1 MTAPT
6 EDKPLPALRPE
17 LELITGAASAL
28 GAPSWLVHDPL
39 HNRFLQ
45 IDVATYETL
54 KHWRGCRTRGELLGR
69 VNGQQRVEID
79 SHGLDLLITFLYAN
93 RLTTE
98 APADGWR
105 SYAREHAGRQHSLFG
120 TLVHN
125 YLFFRVPLCRPQAIL
140 QRTLPLVRPL
150 ASVPVRLVLA
160 SLGLLGLYL
169 VSREWDA
176 FLATFQGYAT
186 WEGTLL
192 LAVALVIVKAA
203 HELGH
208 AYTAVRYGCRV
219 HSMGVAFVV
228 MAPLL
233 YTDVTD
239 AWRLRDRRQRLAID
253 SAGIKVEIGI
263 AAIALFLWAF
273 LPEGPSRSLAFT
285 LSVVSVFSRLA
296 INLNPF
302 MRFDGYYLLA
312 ELAGIDNLQS
322 RAFELGRWK
331 LREWLFGLG
340 KPAPEAL
347 PRRLTAFLIVYAWLV
362 WVYRLVLFVGI
373 ALLVY
378 HYFFKLLG
386 LILFAVEI
394 VYFVARPIMNEIRS
408 WMRERRTIVATRRSM
423 VTLAGVAVAVVL
435 CLVPWSG
442 RVEIPAVVES
452 AQLQPIYPVR
462 PARIVEV
469 LVKHGD
475 AVRAGDVLARLHSPD
490 IEQEIEL
497 AQTKLRLARVQ
508 YGRRAADA
516 EDRHSSIVLESEIGS
531 LHTRLEGLEK
541 EREQLE
547 LKAPFDGR
555 IAEFDAD
562 LRPGR
567 WVSPK
572 DLIGI
577 VSGEASLVARGY
589 VAESDLWRIEP
600 GSTGRFVPEVAAR
613 RSVPV
618 RIEGVATSGAGEI
631 EIADL
636 ASIHSGRIAVS
647 HDESRRLVPATAQY
661 LVRMKVLDAETTLE
675 LSVRG
680 LVIAEGRRESQLA
693 RMWRQVVKVLLRE
706 SGA

>member
-1 MTAPT
+1 MTSQT
-6 EDKPLPALRPE
+6 DTKPLPVLRPE
-17 LELITGAASAL
+17 LELIKGAASAL
-28 GAPSWLVHDPL
+28 GEPSWLVHDPL

-54 KHWRGCRTRGELLGR
+54 RHWRQCTTRGELIQR
-69 VNGQQRVEID
+69 VNADERATLDER
-79 SHGLDLLITFLYAN
+79 SLDLLIAFLYEN

-98 APADGWR
+98 PPGNGWR
-105 SYAREHAGRQHSLFG
+105 HYARDHAARQHSLLA
-120 TLVHN
+120 TLIHN
-125 YLFFRVPLCRPQAIL
+125 YLFFRVPLVRPQAL
-140 QRTLPLVRPL
+140 LHRTLPLVRPL
-150 ASVPVRLVLA
+150 ASLPALLVLGA
-160 SLGLLGLYL
+160 LGLLGLYL

-176 FLATFQGYAT
+176 FVATFQGYAT
-186 WEGTLL
+186 WEGALLMGLALL
-192 LAVALVIVKAA
+192 LVKAA

-273 LPEGPSRSLAFT
+273 LPEGPSRSVAFT
-285 LSVVSVFSRLA
+285 LSVVSVLSSLA

-302 MRFDGYYLLA
+302 MRFDGYYLLS
-312 ELAGIDNLQS
+312 ELTGIDNLQS

-340 KPAPEAL
+340 RPVPETL
-347 PRRLTAFLIVYAWLV
+347 PRRLAAFLIVYAWLV
-362 WVYRLVLFVGI
+362 WIYRLVLFVGI
-373 ALLVY
+373 AVLVY

-386 LILFAVEI
+386 LALFAVEI
-394 VYFVARPIMNEIRS
+394 VYFVARPIMNELRI
-408 WMRERRTIVATRRSM
+408 WMRDKGSILASRRSM
-423 VTLAGVAVAVVL
+423 VTAAGVAAVIVA
-435 CLVPWSG
+435 CLVPWSS

-452 AQLQPIYPVR
+452 AQLQPIHPVR
-462 PARIVEV
+462 PARVLEV
-469 LVKHGD
+469 LVEHGMP
-475 AVRAGDVLARLHSPD
+475 VQAGAVLARLESPD

-497 AQTKLRLARVQ
+497 ARTRLRLARVQ
-508 YGRRAADA
+508 HGRRAADA
-516 EDRHSSIVLESEIGS
+516 DDRSSSIVLESEIVA
-531 LHTRLEGLEK
+531 LETKLDGLER

-555 IAEFDAD
+555 VVELDPD

-572 DLIGI
+572 DLIAI
-577 VSGEASLVARGY
+577 VAGEANLVVRGY
-589 VAESDLWRIEP
+589 VAESDLWRIEA
-600 GSTGRFVPEVAAR
+600 GNNGRFVPEMASR

-618 RIEGVATSGAGEI
+618 EIERVAASGAGEI

-636 ASIHSGRIAVS
+636 ASVNSGRIAVS
-647 HDESRRLVPATAQY
+647 SDDTRRLVPTTAHY
-661 LVRMKVLDAETTLE
+661 LVLMKVLAPEAQQD

-680 LVIAEGRRESQLA
+680 VVIADGRRESHLA

-706 SGA
+706 TGA

>member
-6 EDKPLPALRPE
+6 DTKPLPVLRPE
-17 LELITGAASAL
+17 LELIKGAASAL
-28 GAPSWLVHDPL
+28 GQPSWLLHDPL

-54 KHWRGCRTRGELLGR
+54 RHWRDCRTRGELLAR
-69 VNGQQRVEID
+69 LNGEQRVEID
-79 SHGLDLLITFLYAN
+79 ARGLDLLIAFLYAN

-105 SYAREHAGRQHSLFG
+105 NYAREHAARQHSLFG

-125 YLFFRVPLCRPQAIL
+125 YLFFRIPLFKPQAFL
-140 QRTLPLVRPL
+140 ERTLPVARALTSL
-150 ASVPVRLVLA
+150 PVLLVLA
-160 SLGLLGLYL
+160 GLGLLGLYL

-176 FLATFQGYAT
+176 FVATFQGYAT

-192 LAVALVIVKAA
+192 MAAALVIVKAA

-219 HSMGVAFVV
+219 HTMGVAFVV

-239 AWRLRDRRQRLAID
+239 AWRLRDRRHRLAID
-253 SAGIKVEIGI
+253 SAGIKVELGV

-285 LSVVSVFSRLA
+285 LSVVSVLSSLA

-312 ELAGIDNLQS
+312 ELTGIDNLQS

-340 KPAPEAL
+340 RPAPESL
-347 PRRLTAFLIVYAWLV
+347 PRRLAAFLIVYAWLV

-373 ALLVY
+373 AVLVY

-386 LILFAVEI
+386 LVLFAVEI
-394 VYFVARPIMNEIRS
+394 VYFVARPIMNELKG
-408 WMRERRTIVATRRSM
+408 WMRERRTILATRRTM
-423 VTLAGVAVAVVL
+423 VALAVSAAAVVS
-435 CLVPWSG
+435 CLVPWSS

-452 AQLQPIYPVR
+452 AQLQPIYSIR
-462 PARIVEV
+462 PARIVEI
-469 LVKHGD
+469 LVKYGD
-475 AVRAGDVLARLHSPD
+475 AVRAGDVLARLEAPD
-490 IEQEIEL
+490 VEQEIEL
-497 AQTKLRLARVQ
+497 ARTKLRLARVQ
-508 YGRRAADA
+508 YGRRAGDA
-516 EDRHSSIVLESEIGS
+516 EDRSSSIVLESEISS
-531 LHTRLEGLEK
+531 LQTKLDGLEK

-555 IAEFDAD
+555 IVEFDVD

-577 VSGEASLVARGY
+577 VSGEGSVVARGY
-589 VAESDLWRIEP
+589 VAESDLWRIEA
-600 GSTGRFVPEVAAR
+600 GSTGRFVPEMATRA
-613 RSVPV
+613 SVSV
-618 RIEGVATSGAGEI
+618 QIEGVAMSGAGEI

-636 ASIHSGRIAVS
+636 ASVNAGRIAAS
-647 HDESRRLVPATAQY
+647 YDEARRLVPATAQY
-661 LVRMKVLDAETTLE
+661 LVRMKVLDAEAAPE

-680 LVIAEGRRESQLA
+680 IVIAQGRRESQLA

-706 SGA
+706 TGA